1 MSRPAPRIRVAEIA
15 ARLVL
20 HPSGA
25 HELEVEA
32 PHNIVSMRFSR
43 DQVAD
48 LKQAIARFE
57 ERVSFEDGR
66 SGPELR
72 SVRSIPLEVGP

>member
-1 MSRPAPRIRVAEIA
+1 MNRPAPRIRVAEIA

-25 HELEVEA
+25 HELEVAA

-43 DQVAD
+43 DQVAQ

-57 ERVSFEDGR
+57 EHVCFEDGR

-72 SVRSIPLEVGP
+72 AARSIHLEVGR